1 MKTWIALLSVAALL
15 VTGCGGGSEDASSVA
30 TTSASGGA
38 LTKAELIEQGD
49 AICAK
54 VYAVT
59 GTLNPE
65 GTPEEALRIAD
76 LHGGMVKRLLALGT
90 PQETEYSY
98 AEYTTAAHALA
109 QASEEIEFV
118 AEKNDPVALRRSESG
133 SLSTLSMFEGT
144 AGAYGF
150 KDCAEGAA

>member
-1 MKTWIALLSVAALL
+1 MKTWIALLSATALL
-15 VTGCGGGSEDASSVA
+15 LAGCGGGSESTSSIA
-30 TTSASGGA
+30 TTSTSGGA

-49 AICAK
+49 AICTK

-65 GTPEEALRIAD
+65 GTSEEALRIAD
-76 LHGGMVKRLLALGT
+76 LHSGMVKRLLALGT

-109 QASEEIEFV
+109 QASEEVEFV
-118 AEKNDPVALRRSESG
+118 AEKHDQAALRRSESG
-133 SLSTLSMFEGT
+133 SLSTLSMFQ
-144 AGAYGF
+144 GAAAQYGF
-150 KDCAEGAA
+150 KGCAEGAA